1 MKKSNTLE
9 DFVISFSPDS
19 RLALVGAHIQNN

>member
-9 DFVISFSPDS
+9 DFVISSSPDS
-19 RLALVGAHIQNN
+19 RHALVGAHIQNN